1 MAVDQVHDPDY
12 QAFIRKVRRL
22 LDLDLGGYKPEQM
35 RRRLHALAT
44 RHGAPNLAVFADVM
58 EKDVEAMNAFKN
70 FFTINVSEFLR
81 DASRWNE
88 LQQKVLPRLMQ
99 SGNRRGLRIW
109 SAGCS
114 IGAEPYSVAMLLEE
128 SAPGQQHSI
137 MATDIDETILARAQ
151 AGRGYQESDLRQVS
165 AERRARFFSKEPD
178 GWAVKPALKSRIR
191 FLKQDLLTQ
200 VPQQDLDLIV
210 CRNVVIYFTEDA
222 KKGLYERMYRALRPG
237 GFLFVGG
244 TEIVAGA
251 RDLGLGAVWTSFYEK
266 GGYRQAGAA

>member
-1 MAVDQVHDPDY
+1 MAVDQINDPDY
-12 QAFIRKVRRL
+12 QAFVRKVRRL
-22 LDLDLGGYKPEQM
+22 LELDLGGYKPEQM
-35 RRRLHALAT
+35 RRRLNALAT
-44 RHGAPNLAVFADVM
+44 RHGAPNLATFADVM
-58 EKDVEAMNAFKN
+58 EKDKEAMAAFKN

-81 DASRWNE
+81 DAGRWND
-88 LQQKVLPRLMQ
+88 LQQKALPRLMQ
-99 SGNRRGLRIW
+99 TSGRRGLRIW

-114 IGAEPYSVAMLLEE
+114 YGAEPYSLAMLLEE

-137 MATDIDETILARAQ
+137 VATDIDETILAKAQ
-151 AGRGYQESDLRQVS
+151 AGRGYQEPDLRQVS
-165 AERRARFFSKEPD
+165 AERRARFFTKEAD
-178 GWAVKPALKSRIR
+178 GWAVRPALKGRIR

-200 VPQQDLDLIV
+200 VPQQELDLIV

-222 KKGLYERMYRALRPG
+222 KKALYERMYRALRPG

-251 RDLGLGAVWTSFYEK
+251 RDLGLEPIWTSFYQK